1 MRKTLINQIKIESV
15 IGTSWLRIFGSQ
27 LGKEMLAY
35 SGHSPFLLR
44 HHTMSGDI
52 FCCHNEGERVLLLT
66 TSGWRPEMLLNILQC
81 TGRLPPQGKN
91 HLTQKTNGTEREILA
106 GAGKVLPISA
116 TCKLRCL
123 EKTHFI
129 SPSLTF
135 LLYIMIENSGTYFI
149 G

>member
-1 MRKTLINQIKIESV
+1 
-15 IGTSWLRIFGSQ
+15 
-27 LGKEMLAY
+27 
-35 SGHSPFLLR
+35 
-44 HHTMSGDI
+44 
-52 FCCHNEGERVLLLT
+52 
-66 TSGWRPEMLLNILQC
+66 MLLNILQC
-81 TGRLPPQGKN
+81 TGSSPPQGKN